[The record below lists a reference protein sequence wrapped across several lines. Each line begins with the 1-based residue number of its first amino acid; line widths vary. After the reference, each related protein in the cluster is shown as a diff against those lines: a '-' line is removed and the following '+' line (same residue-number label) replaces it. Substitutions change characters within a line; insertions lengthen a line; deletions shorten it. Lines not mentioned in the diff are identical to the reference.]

1 MSEQQP
7 MSPRQ
12 RQRWAIFGLTGPA
25 YAWLAVTIFLPL
37 SAMLYCSLI
46 DTSPLVPRPASFTL
60 ANYAAF
66 FQKSFYL
73 PLTWWSILLGFWTT
87 LFCFIIGYPA
97 AYALANDVAFRT
109 GGRPALEAQHA
120 DASQAMLAYRLP

>member
-1 MSEQQP
+1 MRPECPDPAPGLSSRGTQQR

-12 RQRWAIFGLTGPA
+12 RQNWAIFGLTGPA

-37 SAMLYCSLI
+37 SAMLYCSFL
-46 DTSPLVPRPASFTL
+46 DASPLVPKPANFTL
-60 ANYAAF
+60 ANYAAY

-87 LFCFIIGYPA
+87 LFCFLIG
-97 AYALANDVAFRT
+97 
-109 GGRPALEAQHA
+109 
-120 DASQAMLAYRLP
+120 